1 MKRNNYSNSKYVW
14 LEKDLEKNLEKNLK
28 SKLNTQKQLEE
39 KDSDPES
46 PTIKNTLSF
55 DKEEF
60 ENAVKPIILPLI
72 KSSLKEIK
80 NENETNVN
88 QTNTLQNPSPQKN
101 KVLEGPEVIK
111 HVHSK
116 QSIPLWVPLLL
127 GILGTSTFFLFIIVC
142 IIFKCLHTIQNIH
155 TIHTT
160 LNQLK

>member
-1 MKRNNYSNSKYVW
+1 MKRNSYSNSKYVW

-60 ENAVKPIILPLI
+60 ENAVKPILLPLI

-88 QTNTLQNPSPQKN
+88 QTNTLHNTLQQKN
-101 KVLEGPEVIK
+101 KVLEGPAVFK
-111 HVHSK
+111 HLK
-116 QSIPLWVPLLL
+116 QSVPLWVPLLL
-127 GILGTSTFFLFIIVC
+127 GILGTSTFFLFVIVC
-142 IIFKCLHTIQNIH
+142 IIFKCLHTIQS
-155 TIHTT
+155 IHTT